1 MMSNNNSK
9 SFIIKNDKDRDF
21 IKESNETK
29 VSDSF
34 IRECQEIVRMF
45 NKDEYINEELKK
57 ANVKR
62 EAFDRWVNILKEEYK
77 RENGK

>member
-1 MMSNNNSK
+1 MK
-9 SFIIKNDKDRDF
+9 EIIIKNNKDRDF
-21 IKESNETK
+21 IKEINENK

-34 IRECQEIVRMF
+34 IIECQEIVRMF
-45 NKDEYINEELKK
+45 NKDKYINEELKK

-62 EAFDRWVNILKEEYK
+62 EDFDRWVNILKEEYK

>member
-1 MMSNNNSK
+1 MK
-9 SFIIKNDKDRDF
+9 GII
-21 IKESNETK
+21 
-29 VSDSF
+29 
-34 IRECQEIVRMF
+34 F

-62 EAFDRWVNILKEEYK
+62 EDFDIWVNILKEEYK

>member
-21 IKESNETK
+21 IKEINENK

-62 EAFDRWVNILKEEYK
+62 EDFDRWVNILKEEYK

>member
-21 IKESNETK
+21 IKESNENK

-45 NKDEYINEELKK
+45 NKAEYINEELKK

-62 EAFDRWVNILKEEYK
+62 EDFDRWVNILKEEYK